1 MKLLTIDDSRT
12 LRNIIKDIG
21 NKLGYEVLEAEH
33 GIAAFRVLQNS
44 ADDIGLILLDWNM
57 PGMNGLEVL
66 KIIKAAEAW
75 KHIPV
80 MMVTTES
87 EKGYIIEAVR
97 HGAIQYVTKPF
108 SPDGMAE
115 KIKES
120 LGMGEIE

>member
-33 GIAAFRVLQNS
+33 GKAAFKLLLQR
-44 ADDIGLILLDWNM
+44 ADEVGLILLDWNM

-66 KIIKAAEAW
+66 KTLKAADAW

-80 MMVTTES
+80 MMVTTEG
-87 EKGYIIEAVR
+87 EKSYIIEAVR
-97 HGAIQYVTKPF
+97 NGAIQYVTKPF
-108 SPDGMAE
+108 TPENMAE

-120 LGMGEIE
+120 LGMGEIR